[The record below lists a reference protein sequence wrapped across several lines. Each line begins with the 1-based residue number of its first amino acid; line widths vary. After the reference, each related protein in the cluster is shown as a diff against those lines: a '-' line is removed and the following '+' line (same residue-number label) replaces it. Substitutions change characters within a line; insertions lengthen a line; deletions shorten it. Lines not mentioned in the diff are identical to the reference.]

1 VFQFSSV
8 LWEGAR
14 RGGDSS
20 NLAAGPQGTWFN
32 MKLPLGLCFPGPMN
46 GSGSAE
52 AEEMLLLP
60 WDGDN
65 GDGTELGHITN

>member
-1 VFQFSSV
+1 
-8 LWEGAR
+8 
-14 RGGDSS
+14 
-20 NLAAGPQGTWFN
+20 LAAGPQGTWFN